1 MLTSFLIK
9 HITFAKKLMG
19 QAWSLFMHKIHIY
32 TGRVPLTRKKYSMN
46 AFESVSVKLSGKH
59 LQIFSSNPLFFFFLT
74 FHYILSWQVTLGSKF
89 IAWHVLHCRA
99 FEQGDLSKAKL
110 THLFSVLFFFVC
122 LHCRKKLW
130 REILSRKIKIPA
142 RSRLILYLCL

>member
-32 TGRVPLTRKKYSMN
+32 TGRVPLTRKNIRWMHSKVYLLNCQANIFKFS
-46 AFESVSVKLSGKH
+46 
-59 LQIFSSNPLFFFFLT
+59 LQILCNFFLT

-99 FEQGDLSKAKL
+99 FEQGDLSKAKFI
-110 THLFSVLFFFVC
+110 HLFSVLFFC
-122 LHCRKKLW
+122 LFTLPE
-130 REILSRKIKIPA
+130 EIVKGEIITKN
-142 RSRLILYLCL
+142 

>member
-19 QAWSLFMHKIHIY
+19 QAWSLLCIKFTFIQAGSLWREKNIRWMHSKVYLLNCQANIF
-32 TGRVPLTRKKYSMN
+32 KFS
-46 AFESVSVKLSGKH
+46 
-59 LQIFSSNPLFFFFLT
+59 LQILCNFFLT

>member
-9 HITFAKKLMG
+9 HITFAKKFMG

-32 TGRVPLTRKKYSMN
+32 TREKNIRWMHSKVYLLNCQANIFKFS
-46 AFESVSVKLSGKH
+46 
-59 LQIFSSNPLFFFFLT
+59 LQILCNFFLT

-130 REILSRKIKIPA
+130 REILSRKIKIPV